1 MSGASGAVGCVSGRA
16 GTPPTHSLRRAAV
29 HGNGAVA
36 EGTARSKAR
45 RRSAGLRVEQAPRR
59 ARRAGTRGR
68 TPRQRPRPRL
78 GLAAAS
84 RAPPAGPCATSQ
96 GAHFRGPLSANDRAE
111 RPAALQ
117 GQAPRGTSRA
127 AGPLQHL
134 VRAVRHAPGC
144 GARAQVVPIGTAARS
159 TPPILGRSL
168 GSGERRARFRSRR
181 RRLPA
186 PHRRGRA
193 RVSGR
198 GTTGPHVQR
207 PQHGGLAGRPF
218 SKSLLHRQAAR

>member
-1 MSGASGAVGCVSGRA
+1 MVISPGLGKGPMSGASGAVGCVSGRA

-96 GAHFRGPLSANDRAE
+96 GAHFRGPLAANNKLTCRG
-111 RPAALQ
+111 RLQ
-117 GQAPRGTSRA
+117 SFYTARNRTGGPGRVQRVVRRDHPELWATESGTSA
-127 AGPLQHL
+127 YP
-134 VRAVRHAPGC
+134 V
-144 GARAQVVPIGTAARS
+144 
-159 TPPILGRSL
+159 
-168 GSGERRARFRSRR
+168 
-181 RRLPA
+181 
-186 PHRRGRA
+186 
-193 RVSGR
+193 
-198 GTTGPHVQR
+198 
-207 PQHGGLAGRPF
+207 
-218 SKSLLHRQAAR
+218 